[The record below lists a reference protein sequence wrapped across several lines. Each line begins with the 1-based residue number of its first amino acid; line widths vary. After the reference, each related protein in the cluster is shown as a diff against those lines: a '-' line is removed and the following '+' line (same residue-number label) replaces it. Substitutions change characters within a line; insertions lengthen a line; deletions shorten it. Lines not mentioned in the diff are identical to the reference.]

1 MKRKTPPTM
10 HVDTP
15 TKIFIKPTPDP
26 ELLLGRCGVRNF
38 LRLDLD
44 PLQNSLGTRSTN
56 PLKST
61 PASNTMK
68 ANCPFLGRVSTRFL
82 QHAGRSLSV
91 YSERCPVMSRL
102 LHTNARGSTVNLANS
117 RAPLNMGEIN
127 YWFLASSVIV
137 TIILMVICPLG
148 VYIIYIYI
156 YIYASS
162 ISCTY
167 TCTITSLCFLT
178 ERLYLSIHSSLPRA
192 SISSAGQCPF
202 HGLSREFSSTAGSNQ
217 KPVGQQPPTPH
228 EGIMPKGTSCVADHH
243 VFKMTFC
250 YLSASTVGN
259 CPFRWSDLITNTLK
273 SKIEKIV
280 PPTTSPPRV
289 DYGMP
294 LTG

>member
-148 VYIIYIYI
+148 VYIIYIYMHLPYHVLI
-156 YIYASS
+156 HVLLPVCVFLQNACISAFIPVYHVPRSVLLASAPS
-162 ISCTY
+162 MASVVNLAPQQVLTKNLLDSDHRPLMRGSCQKVLHVLQ
-167 TCTITSLCFLT
+167 ITM
-178 ERLYLSIHSSLPRA
+178 
-192 SISSAGQCPF
+192 
-202 HGLSREFSSTAGSNQ
+202 FS
-217 KPVGQQPPTPH
+217 K
-228 EGIMPKGTSCVADHH
+228 
-243 VFKMTFC
+243 
-250 YLSASTVGN
+250 
-259 CPFRWSDLITNTLK
+259 
-273 SKIEKIV
+273 
-280 PPTTSPPRV
+280 
-289 DYGMP
+289 
-294 LTG
+294 

>member
-156 YIYASS
+156 CIFHIMYLYMYYYQSVFS
-162 ISCTY
+162 YRTLVSQHSFQST
-167 TCTITSLCFLT
+167 TCLDQFCWPVP
-178 ERLYLSIHSSLPRA
+178 LPWPQ
-192 SISSAGQCPF
+192 S
-202 HGLSREFSSTAGSNQ
+202 
-217 KPVGQQPPTPH
+217 
-228 EGIMPKGTSCVADHH
+228 
-243 VFKMTFC
+243 
-250 YLSASTVGN
+250 
-259 CPFRWSDLITNTLK
+259 
-273 SKIEKIV
+273 
-280 PPTTSPPRV
+280 
-289 DYGMP
+289 
-294 LTG
+294 